1 MSQSSKWDGRTSSST
16 SHVHFRKTAATFE
29 PITIEQ
35 RSPTTAQMIVKQW
48 RHSCE
53 AWRHQTLR
61 LRRKRFRVASKCH
74 GNWSQEQSRNGW
86 HLLGK
91 QRNIL
96 KQIIIKTKPFLM
108 LQKFSTLGC
117 VMPCVYVSVCTL
129 RYYHGYTPCLSCS
142 ISSNAVS
149 GFIYMIVY
157 VVGVEMNR
165 GEDMAKFLDYLLSTS
180 HIKNVNTRR
189 GVCDVTT
196 SSLIFITS
204 P

>member
-1 MSQSSKWDGRTSSST
+1 MPWKLVARAEQKWLTPFG
-16 SHVHFRKTAATFE
+16 KTD
-29 PITIEQ
+29 
-35 RSPTTAQMIVKQW
+35 KYL
-48 RHSCE
+48 E
-53 AWRHQTLR
+53 ANNN
-61 LRRKRFRVASKCH
+61 K
-74 GNWSQEQSRNGW
+74 N
-86 HLLGK
+86 
-91 QRNIL
+91 
-96 KQIIIKTKPFLM
+96 KPFLM

-129 RYYHGYTPCLSCS
+129 RYYHLYTPYLSCS

-149 GFIYMIVY
+149 GFTYMIVCI
-157 VVGVEMNR
+157 VGVEMKR
-165 GEDMAKFLDYLLSTS
+165 GEELAKFLDYLLSTS